1 MKTGAGKMTAD
12 SCVATHQ
19 QVVEKVVFFQAGQ
32 KHSDARRAKS

>member
-12 SCVATHQ
+12 SFVAMHQ
-19 QVVEKVVFFQAGQ
+19 QVVKKVVFSQAGQ